1 MNQLKLFLLL
11 FINISNSF
19 IYFNKINICKLQLI
33 KTCFS
38 DEEENKKNNIN
49 IEQYE
54 FILRNQYTLVWNY
67 CEECQEL
74 LDDMNNLNLEYI
86 YINQKDFSSD
96 ISYNNLFNKPLLY
109 QEDKILANNLFDI
122 YEIIYRV

>member
-33 KTCFS
+33 KTCFP
-38 DEEENKKNNIN
+38 DEEENKKNNIK
-49 IEQYE
+49 IEKYE
-54 FILRNQYTLVWNY
+54 FILKNQYTLVWNY

-74 LDDMNNLNLEYI
+74 LDSMDNLNLEYI

-96 ISYNNLFNKPLLY
+96 INYNNLFNKPLLY

-122 YEIIYRV
+122 YEIIHRV